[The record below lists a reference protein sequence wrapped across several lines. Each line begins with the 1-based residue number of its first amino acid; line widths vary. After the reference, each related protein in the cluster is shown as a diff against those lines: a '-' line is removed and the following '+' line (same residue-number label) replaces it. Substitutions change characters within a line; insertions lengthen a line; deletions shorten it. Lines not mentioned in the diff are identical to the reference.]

1 MKWFKH
7 QSDSY
12 SNLKHQHVLSEHGLE
27 GYGLFWICVEMVAQQ
42 GVDYRIEKAKNWKR
56 VLCYITRQKEEKI
69 DEFLKTFAETKLID
83 QDSLDQGDLYIP
95 KMEDNLDDYT
105 NRVRRVSEPATD
117 NVHLEQKRTDKNR
130 IEKNR
135 VEMFEQFWNAYPN
148 KKTKKK
154 AYDSWKKIDPSDK
167 LFKEIM
173 VGLERAKGSKQWQK
187 DDGQYIP
194 HPTTWL
200 NQERWNDED
209 VLSPLKAKP
218 KSKYAHLA

>member
-27 GYGLFWICVEMVAQQ
+27 GYGLYWICIEMIAQQ
-42 GVDYRIEKAKNWKR
+42 GEEYRIEKSKNWKR

-69 DEFLKTFAETKLID
+69 DEFLKTFAETRLID
-83 QDSLDQGDLYIP
+83 KDALAQGDLYIP
-95 KMEDNLDDYT
+95 KMAENADDYT

-117 NVHLEQKRTDKNR
+117 NVHLEQNRTDKKR
-130 IEKNR
+130 IEQNR
-135 VEMFEQFWNAYPN
+135 VAQFEHLWNAYPN
-148 KKTKKK
+148 KKSKKK
-154 AYDSWKKIDPSDK
+154 AMDIWAKINPSDK
-167 LFKEIM
+167 LFEKIM
-173 VGLERAKGSKQWQK
+173 AGLERAKQSKQWLK
-187 DDGQYIP
+187 DDGQFIP

-209 VLSPLKAKP
+209 AKSPAKP
-218 KSKYAHLA
+218 TNKKYAHLT